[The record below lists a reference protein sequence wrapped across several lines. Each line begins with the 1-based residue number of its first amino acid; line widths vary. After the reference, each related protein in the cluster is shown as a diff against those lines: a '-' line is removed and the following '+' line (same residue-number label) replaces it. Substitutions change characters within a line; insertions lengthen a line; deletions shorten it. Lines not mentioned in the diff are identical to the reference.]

1 MSPTPCLVALA
12 HYFQML
18 LCSSSFKFSYLQ
30 AAPSM
35 RLVAPTGITVLEN
48 SAKSSD
54 GIRLGGSADLLEQKA
69 LLRDQDRLMDGLRPL
84 V

>member
-1 MSPTPCLVALA
+1 
-12 HYFQML
+12 
-18 LCSSSFKFSYLQ
+18 
-30 AAPSM
+30 M
-35 RLVAPTGITVLEN
+35 RLVAPTGITVLAN

-69 LLRDQDRLMDGLRPL
+69 LLRDQDRLMDGLRPS